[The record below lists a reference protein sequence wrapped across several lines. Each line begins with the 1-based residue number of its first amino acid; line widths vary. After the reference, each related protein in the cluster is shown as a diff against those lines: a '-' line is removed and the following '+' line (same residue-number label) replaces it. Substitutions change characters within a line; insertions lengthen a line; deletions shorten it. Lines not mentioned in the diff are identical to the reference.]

1 MKLHVQN
8 YPGWIDSKSKL
19 NVKQHFII
27 IIIINCTLLKLLTKL
42 HIQNC
47 IKISLVE
54 IIRSP
59 SPMSK
64 SILDHWHS
72 IYNLN

>member
-27 IIIINCTLLKLLTKL
+27 IIIIINCTLLKLLKLKTK
-42 HIQNC
+42 IN
-47 IKISLVE
+47 K
-54 IIRSP
+54 
-59 SPMSK
+59 
-64 SILDHWHS
+64 
-72 IYNLN
+72 